1 MHFSC
6 LTLAY
11 PIVCIF
17 TAISWRILLYAFLLP
32 HPGVSCL
39 YAFLLPYPGISYCMH
54 FCCHTLPYRCLFVC
68 IFTAV
73 PYCIGACLCSFLLP
87 SPMATVIVHAC
98 WGQNRKTDHMLM
110 QTTSFRDFFL
120 CCLGVLSDCMYC
132 LGVFSVLFG
141 CIFCQGNLI
150 STMINSMVWA
160 SRKKSR
166 ELLGR
171 HA

>member
-39 YAFLLPYPGISYCMH
+39 YPFYCRILAYPIVCIFTAIPYRIGACLYAFLLPYPIVSVLVCVHFYC
-54 FCCHTLPYRCLFVC
+54 R
-68 IFTAV
+68 
-73 PYCIGACLCSFLLP
+73 LLWR
-87 SPMATVIVHAC
+87 TVIVHAC

-110 QTTSFRDFFL
+110 QTTSFRNFFL
-120 CCLGVLSDCMYC
+120 CCLGILSDCIYC
-132 LGVFSVLFG
+132 LGAFSVLFG

-150 STMINSMVWA
+150 SAMINSMV
-160 SRKKSR
+160 
-166 ELLGR
+166 
-171 HA
+171 

>member
-54 FCCHTLPYRCLFVC
+54 FYCHTLSYRCLFVC

-87 SPMATVIVHAC
+87 SPMAHCDSSCLLGTESENRPHADANNKFP
-98 WGQNRKTDHMLM
+98 GLF
-110 QTTSFRDFFL
+110 SVL
-120 CCLGVLSDCMYC
+120 LGCILWLY
-132 LGVFSVLFG
+132 VLFG
-141 CIFCQGNLI
+141 CIFCTVRVYFL
-150 STMINSMVWA
+150 
-160 SRKKSR
+160 SRKFNLDHDK
-166 ELLGR
+166 
-171 HA
+171 